1 MNCPYI
7 EICGGCPLRNLT
19 ETEYQQTKKV
29 WFNKILAALNQPE
42 IAQDK
47 PVFIAD
53 GSRRRAELTFEYS
66 HKKLSLGFNAAQS
79 HKIADI
85 EYCLALTEN
94 LNNLLLQVRRFLEDL
109 CQINITKKIKNKI
122 IATNINQGEIW
133 LTEADNGIDILLEI
147 NASLNLEQRM
157 LISEWA
163 AENPQVI
170 RLSVRVNNGKPET
183 IIEKIKPYINI
194 AEYQVYIAAGTFLQ
208 PSKAGEQ
215 ALINLVLQYAGK
227 TTGKIA
233 DLFCGI
239 GTFSYPL
246 AANMQNKITAVDSSA
261 ELLTGFKQTVN
272 ANMIPNIEIL
282 QKNLFKY
289 PLDADDLKQF
299 ALVVFDPPR
308 AGAAAQVKQF
318 AQMSDVDK
326 PQKIIAV
333 SCNPHTFI
341 NDANTL
347 LSSGY
352 ALEKITMVDQFVY
365 SKHCE
370 LVALFIKKGEND
382 GIK

>member
-157 LISEWA
+157 LISEWT

-261 ELLTGFKQTVN
+261 ELLAGFKQTVN

-299 ALVVFDPPR
+299 TLVVFDPPR

>member
-261 ELLTGFKQTVN
+261 ELLAGFKQTVN
-272 ANMIPNIEIL
+272 ANIIPNIEIL

>member
-147 NASLNLEQRM
+147 NTSLNLEQRM

-347 LSSGY
+347 LSGGY

>member
-29 WFNKILAALNQPE
+29 WFDKVLAALNQPE

-53 GSRRRAELTFEYS
+53 GSRRRAEFTFEYS
-66 HKKLSLGFNAAQS
+66 HKKLSFGFNAAQS

-94 LNNLLLQVRRFLEDL
+94 LNNLLLQMRRFLEDL

-122 IATNINQGEIW
+122 ITTNINQGEIW
-133 LTEADNGIDILLEI
+133 LTEADNGIDVLLEI
-147 NASLNLEQRM
+147 IDSLNLEQRM

-163 AENPQVI
+163 AENQQII
-170 RLSVRVNNGKPET
+170 RFSVRVNNGKPET
-183 IIEKIKPYINI
+183 IIEKLKPYINI

-246 AANMQNKITAVDSSA
+246 SANMQNKITAVDSSA
-261 ELLTGFKQTVN
+261 ELLAGFKQTVN
-272 ANMIPNIEIL
+272 VNMIPNIEIL

-289 PLDADDLKQF
+289 PLDADELKQF

-318 AQMSDVDK
+318 TKMSDVDK

-341 NDANTL
+341 NDANVL
-347 LSSGY
+347 LACGY
-352 ALEKITMVDQFVY
+352 TLEKITMVDQFVY

-370 LVALFIKKGEND
+370 LVALFIKKGENN

>member
-246 AANMQNKITAVDSSA
+246 AANIQNKITAVDSSA
-261 ELLTGFKQTVN
+261 ELLAGFKQTVN

>member
-215 ALINLVLQYAGK
+215 ALINLVLQYTGK

-261 ELLTGFKQTVN
+261 ELLAGFKQTVN

>member
-1 MNCPYI
+1 
-7 EICGGCPLRNLT
+7 
-19 ETEYQQTKKV
+19 
-29 WFNKILAALNQPE
+29 
-42 IAQDK
+42 
-47 PVFIAD
+47 
-53 GSRRRAELTFEYS
+53 
-66 HKKLSLGFNAAQS
+66 
-79 HKIADI
+79 
-85 EYCLALTEN
+85 
-94 LNNLLLQVRRFLEDL
+94 
-109 CQINITKKIKNKI
+109 
-122 IATNINQGEIW
+122 
-133 LTEADNGIDILLEI
+133 
-147 NASLNLEQRM
+147 
-157 LISEWA
+157 
-163 AENPQVI
+163 
-170 RLSVRVNNGKPET
+170 
-183 IIEKIKPYINI
+183 
-194 AEYQVYIAAGTFLQ
+194 
-208 PSKAGEQ
+208 
-215 ALINLVLQYAGK
+215 
-227 TTGKIA
+227 
-233 DLFCGI
+233 
-239 GTFSYPL
+239 
-246 AANMQNKITAVDSSA
+246 
-261 ELLTGFKQTVN
+261 
-272 ANMIPNIEIL
+272 MIPNIEIL